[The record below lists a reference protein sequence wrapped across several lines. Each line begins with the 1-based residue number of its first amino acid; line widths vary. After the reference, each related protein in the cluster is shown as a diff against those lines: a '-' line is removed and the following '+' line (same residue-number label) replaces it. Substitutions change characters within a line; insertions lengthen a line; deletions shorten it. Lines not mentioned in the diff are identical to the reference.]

1 MVKVNHLLLTS
12 ASYLL
17 VLSMM
22 TLYAIPVCAASI
34 TALYAQHQHPPYMP
48 LTCELC
54 LSVLSM
60 MTLYAS
66 TYAASALLNTLRFW
80 LK

>member
-1 MVKVNHLLLTS
+1 MVRVSHISLTS

-22 TLYAIPVCAASI
+22 TLHAIPVCAASI
-34 TALYAQHQHPPYMP
+34 PALYAQHQRLPYIP

-66 TYAASALLNTLRFW
+66 TYAASALLNTLRF
-80 LK
+80 